1 MDCSKKKQCRLVVFP
16 LPFQGHINPM
26 LQLASILHS
35 RGFLISV
42 IHTRYNSPNPSNYP
56 HFSFHP
62 ISDSLSESS
71 YSAPDPVR
79 IIKLINTS
87 CVHPFRHCLEG
98 LVSEGDVKC
107 FISDANWYFTHS
119 VATAL
124 GLPRIVMRTS
134 SVGAFLAF
142 AALSRLRDEGYLP
155 LSDGDSK
162 MEEEVEEVPPLKVK
176 DMPVIEMYNAE
187 DAYNNIAKMVEET
200 KKASAVIFNTFQ
212 ELEQPEI
219 GRLNQQLES
228 PTFAIPFHK
237 CFSAASSSL
246 LAQDMSSISWLDEQ
260 PPKSVLYVSF
270 GSVAAMDG
278 ARLLEVALGLANSG
292 SRFLWAVR
300 PGLVHGS
307 EWLEML
313 PSGFSEATSGR
324 GIIIKWAPQQE
335 VLSHPSVGGFW
346 THCGWNSTLESICEG
361 VPMICSPFF
370 GDQFVNARYVSD
382 VWRVGINLHKGLER
396 GGTENAIR
404 KLMVERDG
412 EEMRKRAMVLK
423 EKIDAG
429 LKMGGSTNRALDEL
443 INVISSF

>member
-1 MDCSKKKQCRLVVFP
+1 MDCAKKKQCRLVVFP

-42 IHTRYNSPNPSNYP
+42 IHTHYNCPNPSNYP

-62 ISDSLSESS
+62 ISDGLSESPH
-71 YSAPDPVR
+71 SAPDPVR
-79 IIKLINTS
+79 IIKLINTN
-87 CVHPFRHCLEG
+87 CAKPFRQCLEG
-98 LVSEGDVKC
+98 LISEGDVKC

-142 AALSRLRDEGYLP
+142 AALSLLRDKGYLSF
-155 LSDGDSK
+155 SDRDSK
-162 MEEEVEEVPPLKVK
+162 MEEAVEEVPPLKVK
-176 DMPVIEMYNAE
+176 DMPVLEMYNAE
-187 DAYNNIAKMVEET
+187 DAYKNIDKMVEET

-212 ELEQPEI
+212 ELEHPEI
-219 GRLNQQLES
+219 GRLTQQLVS

-278 ARLLEVALGLANSG
+278 GKLHEVAWGLANSG
-292 SRFLWAVR
+292 SRFLWAIR
-300 PGLVHGS
+300 PGLVHDT

-313 PSGFSEATSGR
+313 PNGFSEATSGR

-370 GDQFVNARYVSD
+370 GDQLVNARYVSD
-382 VWRVGINLHKGLER
+382 VWRVGINLHKDLEK

-404 KLMVERDG
+404 KLMVQRDG
-412 EEMRKRAMVLK
+412 EEMRKRAMLLK
-423 EKIDAG
+423 ERIDAG
-429 LKMGGSTNRALDEL
+429 LKMRGSTYRVLDEL
-443 INVISSF
+443 IDFISSF

>member
-1 MDCSKKKQCRLVVFP
+1 
-16 LPFQGHINPM
+16 
-26 LQLASILHS
+26 
-35 RGFLISV
+35 
-42 IHTRYNSPNPSNYP
+42 
-56 HFSFHP
+56 
-62 ISDSLSESS
+62 
-71 YSAPDPVR
+71 
-79 IIKLINTS
+79 
-87 CVHPFRHCLEG
+87 
-98 LVSEGDVKC
+98 
-107 FISDANWYFTHS
+107 
-119 VATAL
+119 
-124 GLPRIVMRTS
+124 
-134 SVGAFLAF
+134 
-142 AALSRLRDEGYLP
+142 
-155 LSDGDSK
+155 
-162 MEEEVEEVPPLKVK
+162 MEEAVEEVPPLKVK
-176 DMPVIEMYNAE
+176 DMPVIEMYNSE

-219 GRLNQQLES
+219 GRLNQHLES
-228 PTFAIPFHK
+228 PNFAIPFHK

-278 ARLLEVALGLANSG
+278 TRLLEMAWGLANSG

-313 PSGFSEATSGR
+313 PSGFFEATSGR

-335 VLSHPSVGGFW
+335 ILSHPSVGGFW

-382 VWRVGINLHKGLER
+382 VWRVGINLHKDLER
-396 GGTENAIR
+396 GRTENGIR

-412 EEMRKRAMVLK
+412 EEMRKMAMLLK

-429 LKMGGSTNRALDEL
+429 LKMGGSTNRELDEL